1 MTANV
6 NMLEGVFGTPPSFS
20 EGPLVNPGV
29 VAATSQSPGRPMTAS
44 RRTGCPFVFQYT
56 CLCKKTKVSF
66 AETKSSSSG
75 FGGGMSGWVLRAT
88 VLITLTNPLIKD
100 GNALVSISFGEIQ
113 EERGLN
119 NFFITPNSSSSDA
132 LFTLSCPA

>member
-1 MTANV
+1 MAANV
-6 NMLEGVFGTPPSFS
+6 NMLERVFGAPPSCS
-20 EGPLVNPGV
+20 EGPFVIPGV
-29 VAATSQSPGRPMTAS
+29 VAATSQSPGRLMTAS
-44 RRTGCPFVFQYT
+44 RRPGCPFVFQYT
-56 CLCKKTKVSF
+56 YLCKKPKVSL

-88 VLITLTNPLIKD
+88 VLRTLTNPLIKD

-119 NFFITPNSSSSDA
+119 FFFITPNSSSSDA
-132 LFTLSCPA
+132 LVTLSCLA